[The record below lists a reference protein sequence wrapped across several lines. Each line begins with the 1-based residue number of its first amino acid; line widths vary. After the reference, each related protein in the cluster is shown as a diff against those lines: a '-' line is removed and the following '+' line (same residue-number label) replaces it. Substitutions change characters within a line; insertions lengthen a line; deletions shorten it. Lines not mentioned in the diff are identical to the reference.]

1 MAAAQLK
8 EERERDRRRRKLD
21 GLAESEYYLLS
32 SKHPAPIHRFSRM
45 ASAPSAPAPP
55 LESAST
61 FSSSF
66 RDPPLQKGSIFS
78 SSFRTSPSL
87 WLPSTQNSFHRKR
100 VTSVPSAPAPPLE
113 SASIFNSSFR
123 TSPSL
128 WRPSTEPERPSTK
141 EDIFSFTC
149 MSVWLAAASRFVV
162 EFMARV
168 TSQQSLRRKLKPPPI
183 LS

>member
-1 MAAAQLK
+1 MSFLSCECLLVALGLVAIIAGSSAMMAAAQLK

-66 RDPPLQKGSIFS
+66 RDPPLQK
-78 SSFRTSPSL
+78 
-87 WLPSTQNSFHRKR
+87 
-100 VTSVPSAPAPPLE
+100 
-113 SASIFNSSFR
+113 
-123 TSPSL
+123 
-128 WRPSTEPERPSTK
+128 
-141 EDIFSFTC
+141 
-149 MSVWLAAASRFVV
+149 
-162 EFMARV
+162 
-168 TSQQSLRRKLKPPPI
+168 
-183 LS
+183 